1 MHGRS
6 EVRII
11 KSASLGVNG
20 MILKCKESVEI
31 GFICVSI
38 WKNVAVPWLRRF
50 VAGLFPRRPGF
61 GPGPVHVVIVVDEV
75 ALGQVL

>member
-50 VAGLFPRRPGF
+50 VAGLFPRRPG
-61 GPGPVHVVIVVDEV
+61 PVHVVIVVGEV
-75 ALGQVL
+75 ALEQVVL